1 AEEWL
6 EVSVGDDG
14 TGFDP
19 ARSPRGMGLDNL
31 EARATRNGGEL
42 QLESSPGVGTS
53 VIARLPV

>member
-1 AEEWL
+1 M
-6 EVSVGDDG
+6 GDDG